1 MWKLSVCL
9 SVLVATLTPW
19 ANGQSSSRADE
30 ILSER
35 KKKAE
40 QLTPEVPSSIE
51 ERMNRYLKR
60 SSVQRF
66 TIGAYGLSAKL
77 GGAATGQGF
86 AIGPEYRRVDLA
98 NGNLTFLANYQITT
112 SAATRGEVTM
122 ALPRLANER
131 VFIDFSARRHNY
143 GRVDYYGPGPD
154 SSKEARSN
162 YRYED
167 MAFDSNFRFQFGR
180 SFFIAPTVGGVLV
193 NVGPGKNS
201 RVVSTDEQFTPEQ
214 APGIDVQTDFFRA
227 GGYAG
232 FDWRDHPLGARSGG
246 VYGAA
251 YDFYKDVDIKRHDF
265 HMLKL
270 RAEQF
275 LPFYNKR
282 RVFALRAQS
291 ILTWTRHDQ
300 VVPFYFQPVAGGS
313 EDLRGFRPYR
323 FSGNNNLLMTA
334 EYRWEV
340 FSGMDAALFADAGK
354 VFQDK
359 GQLNFKNLESTVG
372 FGFRFNI
379 QNATF
384 LRLDVGISHEGV
396 MFWVKFNDVFV
407 KKPVG
412 RSSPE
417 HIF

>member
-1 MWKLSVCL
+1 MWKLLVCL
-9 SVLVATLTPW
+9 LVLAVTTTPRAVA
-19 ANGQSSSRADE
+19 QSGSRADE
-30 ILSER
+30 IQAER

-66 TIGAYGLSAKL
+66 SIGAYGLSAKL

-112 SAATRGEVTM
+112 SASTRGEVTL
-122 ALPRLANER
+122 ALPRLANEK
-131 VFIDFSARRHNY
+131 VMVDFSARRHNY
-143 GRVDYYGPGPD
+143 KRVDYYGPGPD
-154 SSKEARSN
+154 SSKQDRSN

-167 MAFDSNFRFQFGR
+167 MAFDSRAQFKLGR
-180 SFFIAPTVGGVLV
+180 SFSFGPTVGGVLV

-201 RVVSTDEQFTPEQ
+201 DVASTDEKFTPEQ
-214 APGIDVQTDFFRA
+214 APGIDVQTSFFRA
-227 GGYAG
+227 GGFAG

-246 VYGAA
+246 IYGAA
-251 YDFYKDVDIKRHDF
+251 YDFYRDVDIKRHDF

-291 ILTWTRHDQ
+291 VLTWTRDDQ

-323 FSGNNNLLMTA
+323 FYGDNSLLLTA

-340 FSGMDAALFADAGK
+340 FAGMDAALFADAGK

-359 GQLNFKNLESTVG
+359 GEFKLNNLESTVG
-372 FGFRFNI
+372 IGFRFNI

-384 LRLDVGISHEGV
+384 LRLDVGVSHEGV
-396 MFWVKFNDVFV
+396 MFWLKFNDVFV